1 MKKFIV
7 LLTICLFLTIG
18 CDEQTRINRPHRS
31 RVVTLYSSDGKI
43 IQQWE
48 GRFFVACNQGFV
60 TFTNKGKRVILSGT
74 ITVADTTV
82 E

>member
-18 CDEQTRINRPHRS
+18 CEQTSINRSHRS
-31 RVVTLYSSDGKI
+31 HVVTLYSSDGKI

-48 GRFFVACNQGFV
+48 GHFYVVYNQGFV
-60 TFTNKGKRVILSGT
+60 VFRDKGKRVILSGT
-74 ITVADTTV
+74 VTVADTAI